1 MIICTKLTVRYL
13 FKSGFCNIFDQVM
26 IIDKYASLSSWSE
39 ACVKPIR
46 LNVSLHVIDISLQT
60 TVQML
65 TKLRW
70 GVHFEMIIRTIMFI
84 L

>member
-1 MIICTKLTVRYL
+1 MIIRTKLTVRYL

-46 LNVSLHVIDISLQT
+46 LNVSLIDISLQT

-70 GVHFEMIIRTIMFI
+70 GVHFEMIIYTIMFI

>member
-1 MIICTKLTVRYL
+1 MIIRTKLTVRYL
-13 FKSGFCNIFDQVM
+13 FKWGFCKVFDQVM

-39 ACVKPIR
+39 ECVKPIR
-46 LNVSLHVIDISLQT
+46 LIVSLIDISLQT

-70 GVHFEMIIRTIMFI
+70 GVHFEMNIYSIMFI